1 MRVDNLI
8 GTFEA
13 ALSAL
18 INPIVQRAINGDPE
32 LVARLSRLEGRAVQI
47 VCNEPSTTWHIE
59 INGATCEQ
67 PLVFRPGDAQS
78 PSVIVS
84 GSLPE
89 LAKLM
94 FGADAANV
102 TIDGDQTTLIE
113 LTEILESY
121 NPEVAATLSSV
132 LGPALANQ
140 VLVTA
145 DAGLKGVQSIAQGI
159 GGALRD
165 QAQTNFVSEDNM
177 QDLLS
182 GIDEL
187 RLRVDRLAARVREA
201 DTRSK

>member
-1 MRVDNLI
+1 MDNLI

-59 INGATCEQ
+59 INGATSEQ
-67 PLVFRPGDAQS
+67 PLAFRPGDAQS

-140 VLVTA
+140 VLATA
-145 DAGLKGVQSIAQGI
+145 EAGLKGVQSIAQGI